1 MEVLT
6 RAKLKQETEKLRR
19 MGMAEKHVVLTD
31 ENFDSKISELKGD
44 VLVDF
49 WAPWCG
55 RCRMLSPVIDEV
67 AADYDGRLTVAKVNT
82 DENQE
87 VSAKY
92 RIMSIPTL
100 ILFKG
105 GKPAERLVGY
115 MSKKDLKRRIDS
127 LIQ

>member
-1 MEVLT
+1 
-6 RAKLKQETEKLRR
+6 
-19 MGMAEKHVVLTD
+19 MAEEHIVLND
-31 ENFDSKISELKGD
+31 DNFDERITGLKGD

-55 RCRMLSPVIDEV
+55 PCRMLSPVIDEI
-67 AADYDGRLTVAKVNT
+67 AADYSGKLTIAKVNT

-87 VSAKY
+87 ITAKY

-105 GKPAERLVGY
+105 GKPAERMVGY
-115 MSKKDLKRRIDS
+115 MSKKDLKNKIDS
-127 LIQ
+127 VLAVTDQHAPR